1 MKKKEEIIAEKNS
14 LLSDKAGGDEDVK
27 KRLAVLE
34 AQKKSIEE
42 ELKQKDL
49 MLGERNIKLR
59 DLESE
64 NRKNTSL
71 IEGYKNIVNEKARE
85 LARN

>member
-1 MKKKEEIIAEKNS
+1 ME
-14 LLSDKAGGDEDVK
+14 

>member
-1 MKKKEEIIAEKNS
+1 M
-14 LLSDKAGGDEDVK
+14 SDKAGGDEDLK

>member
-1 MKKKEEIIAEKNS
+1 M
-14 LLSDKAGGDEDVK
+14 K
-27 KRLAVLE
+27 KRLTVLE

>member
-1 MKKKEEIIAEKNS
+1 
-14 LLSDKAGGDEDVK
+14 VK
-27 KRLAVLE
+27 KRLTVLE

>member
-1 MKKKEEIIAEKNS
+1 
-14 LLSDKAGGDEDVK
+14 VK
-27 KRLAVLE
+27 KRLTVLE

-64 NRKNTSL
+64 NRKNTNL